1 MKQQIENILKQ
12 IIKNQTRFF
21 YFSGDKYLGD
31 RDGLSFKGDWFSLIH
46 DKEIKCERNP
56 YMPHV
61 LMTSLPPSFGT
72 AQGYKKLVYNIE
84 DGVSLIMQINVGSMS
99 GVGYEKGWEIQVGIN
114 WYNTMINMYRYKTS
128 GSQYEIKGVLC
139 EEFYKL
145 IDYSKFV
152 PGNNDSCYISEYTM
166 FYNSSGKAD
175 YSKLLELYV
184 ENDTF
189 YFYNSFSNVLDLS
202 SSSNNLKAAT
212 SALSKMNFTKFI
224 AKNEVQLRGCKLPE
238 TCTYID
244 FQFLP
249 YEGPDADKPWTRTTT
264 KEMLKYSLEDLSK
277 YAHLFDSKYQEAGK
291 KTQENLLAQEKLSTD
306 VILTF
311 EYKGLYSMIFT
322 NQYAFDKMKDY
333 YQKNDAII
341 TICDTP
347 FSISGKTL
355 IKKIKAMTKYNSKQA
370 EKTEQFL
377 GDKIGNCDWWLNEFD
392 KYPEEIYA

>member
-12 IIKNQTRFF
+12 IIKKQTRFF
-21 YFSGDKYLGD
+21 TFENDKYLGD
-31 RDGLSFKGDWFSLIH
+31 RDGLSFKGDFISSIH
-46 DKEIKCERNP
+46 DKEIKCQRNP

-61 LMTSLPPSFGT
+61 LMPSLPASFGT
-72 AQGYKKLVYNIE
+72 AQDYKKLVYNIE
-84 DGVSLIMQINVGSMS
+84 EGVSLIMQIRVGSIS
-99 GVGYEKGWEIQVGIN
+99 GVGYDKGWEIQVGIN

-152 PGNNDSCYISEYTM
+152 PGANDSCYISEYTM
-166 FYNSSGKAD
+166 FYNSSQKAD
-175 YSKLLELYV
+175 YSKLLELYI

-189 YFYNSFSNVLDLS
+189 YFYDSFYHVLDLS
-202 SSSNNLKAAT
+202 SSSNNIKAAT

-224 AKNEVQLRGCKLPE
+224 TKNVVNLGNSKLPE
-238 TCTYID
+238 SCTYID

-249 YEGPDADKPWTRTTT
+249 YEGPEADKSWIRSKPE
-264 KEMLKYSLEDLSK
+264 EMLKYSLESLSE

-291 KTQENLLAQEKLSTD
+291 KTQENLLAQQKLNTE
-306 VILTF
+306 VILTL

-322 NQYAFDKMKDY
+322 NQYAFEKMKDF
-333 YQKNDAII
+333 YQKNDAVI

-355 IKKIKAMTKYNSKQA
+355 IKKIKAMTKYKKKQA
-370 EKTEQFL
+370 EKTEEFL
-377 GDKIGNCDWWLNEFD
+377 GDKIGNCDWWLKEFD
-392 KYPEEIYA
+392 EYPQEIYA